1 MNKAELIARIAERTN
16 VNKAVAENMIEAF
29 VAIVTQTLA
38 AGGEVTIAGFG
49 AFSARTRA
57 SRAGVNPQRPDEK
70 IQIPAVTVPKFKAGS
85 GLKQALKEPVGTST
99 PTPTQPT
106 TPTPVPAQPQE

>member
-1 MNKAELIARIAERTN
+1 MNKAELITRLAERTG
-16 VNKAVAENMIEAF
+16 VNKNVSENMLEAF
-29 VAIVTQTLA
+29 VDIVTKTLA

-57 SRAGVNPQRPDEK
+57 SRAGVNPQNPNEK

-85 GLKQALKEPVGTST
+85 GLKQALKEPVTST
-99 PTPTQPT
+99 EASTPLTQEPSMN
-106 TPTPVPAQPQE
+106 A

>member
-1 MNKAELIARIAERTN
+1 MNKAELIARIAERTS
-16 VNKAVAENMIEAF
+16 VNKAVAENMVEAF

-85 GLKQALKEPVGTST
+85 GLKQALKEPPAAIATPA
-99 PTPTQPT
+99 PTPEQPT
-106 TPTPVPAQPQE
+106 V